1 MRNGLKKLK
10 NIVKRLIKMKNKIY
24 LYADEAGNTG
34 SDLFNDKNQPI
45 FYTSVIFC
53 KNDLDIDV
61 NIKEDYQK
69 ICNEFLKSEVSEI
82 HFIELSP
89 EERKNVSKAMIEL
102 IKKYDLEVFISLIE
116 KRYLPKLFF
125 IDEFFDSGLNPKVP
139 PEIYNVRMHR
149 QILTFGIVNEFTD
162 EDSEKFYKL
171 FINQDKENLIEF
183 IKDIIPKITKN
194 KPKYHIELVNNA
206 LNYVIENIETFLFK
220 MDKKRLL
227 PNFHIL
233 SLIMHYSRKQFPNS
247 EAIFKHDFNS
257 NVLKGQPKKLLNQ
270 VVTAFDIETEDF
282 SLITD
287 MKKDDTFKN
296 GINFIDSKDSI
307 GIQIADF
314 FVSSFRLYFEDKL
327 VKEDN
332 LELIYFIE
340 NQIPINGLSF
350 KHTISEICKYDKYI
364 NKGN

>member
-1 MRNGLKKLK
+1 
-10 NIVKRLIKMKNKIY
+10 MKNKIY

-34 SDLFNDKNQPI
+34 TDLFKDKNQPI
-45 FYTSVIFC
+45 FYTSVIFS
-53 KNDLDIDV
+53 KNDIDM
-61 NIKEDYQK
+61 NIIKDYQK
-69 ICNEFLKSEVSEI
+69 ICDKFLKSGISEI
-82 HFIELSP
+82 HFTELSS
-89 EERKNVSKAMIEL
+89 EERKNISKAMVEL
-102 IKKYDLEVFISLIE
+102 IKKYDFEVFMSLIK

-139 PEIYNVRMHR
+139 PEMYNVRMHR
-149 QILTFGIVNEFTD
+149 QILTLGIVSEFTD
-162 EDSEKFYKL
+162 EDSENFYKL

-194 KPKYHIELVNNA
+194 KPQGHIELVNEA
-206 LNYVIENIETFLFK
+206 LNYVIGNIEIFLFK

-233 SLIMHYSRKQFPNS
+233 SLIMHYTRKQFPNN

-257 NVLKGQPKKLLNQ
+257 NILKGQPKKLLNQ

-296 GINFIDSKDSI
+296 GIDYIDSKDSI

-314 FVSSFRLYFEDKL
+314 FVSSFRLYFENKL
-327 VKEDN
+327 VREEN
-332 LELIYFIE
+332 QELIEFIE
-340 NQIPINGLSF
+340 NKIPINGLSF

-364 NKGN
+364 DKGK